1 MGLLSRLISRG
12 GCVFWDFLATLFV
25 VAALIPGLV
34 FQLKLLLGSGSFL
47 SSLWLLG
54 LCSRMCLNFKL
65 SLSLSFSLYDLFNL
79 ICVMCVCVCVK
90 VGEFLLQGLDYS
102 VWIFA
107 QY

>member
-1 MGLLSRLISRG
+1 M
-12 GCVFWDFLATLFV
+12 FWDFLATLFV

-65 SLSLSFSLYDLFNL
+65 SLYLSHYMIYLILYVL
-79 ICVMCVCVCVK
+79 CVCVCE
-90 VGEFLLQGLDYS
+90 G
-102 VWIFA
+102 WRIFITG
-107 QY
+107 Y